1 MIIIKFLIV
10 SEDQST
16 SSILS
21 KIIEDHNLGEIIEYS
36 CSKFISDSYLLN
48 LKDIDILIISLP
60 ISFINKL
67 ISKFNGKI
75 IVVSD
80 ISDKTIIA
88 QAYLS
93 GVEYYITTP
102 INELEIIEVIKKVVK
117 IIKLQKYMYSIKNI
131 LNMTE
136 TKT

>member
-48 LKDIDILIISLP
+48 IKAIDILIIRLP
-60 ISFINKL
+60 IAIANKL
-67 ISKFNGKI
+67 IPKFNGKI

-88 QAYLS
+88 QTYLS
-93 GVEYYITTP
+93 GVQYYITTP
-102 INELEIIEVIKKVVK
+102 INEIEIIEVIKKVVK
-117 IIKLQKYMYSIKNI
+117 LIKLQKCMHNIKNI
-131 LNMTE
+131 LNMAE

>member
-21 KIIEDHNLGEIIEYS
+21 KIIQDHNLGEIIEYS
-36 CSKFISDSYLLN
+36 CSKFILDSYLLN
-48 LKDIDILIISLP
+48 LKAIDILIISLP
-60 ISFINKL
+60 IAIVNKL

-93 GVEYYITTP
+93 GVEYYITKP

-117 IIKLQKYMYSIKNI
+117 LIKLQKYMYNIKNV
-131 LNMTE
+131 LNMIE
-136 TKT
+136 TKS